1 MRVNEFCCFLRS
13 VTFVAQFFGRF
24 LRRTFPRIAVKVGVV
39 TKEAPQSKKLR
50 EWNGI
55 FTRCGLQDECSK

>member
-1 MRVNEFCCFLRS
+1 MNSVAFFALS

-24 LRRTFPRIAVKVGVV
+24 LRRTFPRIAVKVAVV

-55 FTRCGLQDECSK
+55 FTRCGLQDECSR